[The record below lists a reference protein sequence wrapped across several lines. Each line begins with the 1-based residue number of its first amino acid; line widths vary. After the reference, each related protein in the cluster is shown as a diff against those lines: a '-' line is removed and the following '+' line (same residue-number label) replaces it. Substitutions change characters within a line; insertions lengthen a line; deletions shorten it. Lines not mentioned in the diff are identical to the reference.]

1 MNINAME
8 REYAFAPR
16 WQVGEPPGQGLPDDS
31 RDGVGR
37 YGCAPTVLT
46 AATV

>member
-1 MNINAME
+1 MNINAMG
-8 REYAFAPR
+8 REYAFAAL
-16 WQVGEPPGQGLPDDS
+16 WQVGEPPGQAQPDDS

-37 YGCAPTVLT
+37 YGCAPIVLT